1 MAAAGLGI
9 RTDSRIVPAYVDI
22 ERRQQ
27 DQVVVPEVELRQAE
41 PFDGGLHGGRPQGPT
56 YQVTQLAAQ

>member
-27 DQVVVPEVELRQAE
+27 DQVVVPEVAPVRAQI
-41 PFDGGLHGGRPQGPT
+41 FDL
-56 YQVTQLAAQ
+56 V